1 MALTGSTKIIVI
13 VAVVVVVVAAIAGAF
28 IVMNSGKDE
37 KTLTIATSPD
47 FPNFEYMYGK
57 EFAGIDMDI
66 IRAICND
73 LGYKPEF
80 KNVIFGGIVTGVS
93 EGKYDVGAS
102 GISYDPERAKSVLYS
117 DMYISSSQV
126 VLTKTEVILV
136 EEQLEGK
143 KLGVQLGTTG
153 DLYVTDYYAADK
165 ITRYNTYSDAVQSL
179 INGKIDCL
187 VMDEGPA
194 KVFAENNNL
203 ILNDPDLSA
212 DKDEYGFI
220 FKLDNK
226 SLQEEFN
233 KSIAKLTADGTIE
246 KIILYYQDAKGDIP
260 SYYSK
265 SRIGIAATGS
275 QSVQSFDGGVT
286 LPLSSSASPAMDEKG
301 SIIDDIKRAFL
312 DNDRYQYIVE
322 GLKNTLIITALALVL
337 GLLLGIIL
345 AVIRSVH
352 DLLGKLKILNAI
364 AKVYITVIR
373 GTPVVVQLLIIYFV
387 IFATSNLNIIIVASI
402 AFGCNSA
409 AYVAEIMR
417 AGINAVPRGQMEA
430 ASSLG
435 LPFISIMVLVILP
448 QAFRNILPALCNEG
462 ITLLKETSIS
472 GYIGVMDLTRAGD
485 LIRSQTFQALVP
497 LVGVAMI
504 YLIIVLILT
513 YLVSKLEKR
522 LNAHAI

>member
-1 MALTGSTKIIVI
+1 MALTGSNKIIVI
-13 VAVVVVVVAAIAGAF
+13 AAVAIIAVAAIAGAF

-57 EFAGIDMDI
+57 EFVGIDMDI

-80 KNVIFGGIVTGVS
+80 KNVVFGGIVTGVS

-126 VLTKTEVILV
+126 VLTKATTITS
-136 EEQLEGK
+136 EEELIGMK
-143 KLGVQLGTTG
+143 IGVQLGTTG
-153 DLYVTDYYAADK
+153 DLYVTDYVGEN
-165 ITRYNTYSDAVQSL
+165 ITRYNTYSDAVMSL
-179 INGKIDCL
+179 INGNIDCI

-203 ILNDPDLSA
+203 VLSKPDLSA

-226 SLQEEFN
+226 GLQEEFN
-233 KSIAKLTADGTIE
+233 NSIKKLKADGTIE

-260 SYYSK
+260 SYYSQ
-265 SRIGIAATGS
+265 SRIGGAAAGA
-275 QSVQSFDGGVT
+275 QSVIQTAYGEAS
-286 LPLSSSASPAMDEKG
+286 LPYNSSSAPALEEKG
-301 SIIDDIKRAFL
+301 SIIDDIKRAFF
-312 DNDRYQYIVE
+312 DNNRYEYIID
-322 GLKNTLIITALALVL
+322 GLKNTLIITALALIL
-337 GLLLGIIL
+337 GFLLGVII
-345 AVIRSVH
+345 AVVRSVH
-352 DLLGKLKILNAI
+352 DLLGKLKILNMICKA
-364 AKVYITVIR
+364 YITVIR
-373 GTPVVVQLLIIYFV
+373 GTPVMVQLLIIYFV
-387 IFATSNLNIIIVASI
+387 IFATSNLNIIVVASI
-402 AFGCNSA
+402 AFGLNSA

-417 AGINAVPRGQMEA
+417 AGINAVPKGQLEA

-435 LPFISIMVLVILP
+435 LPFTSTMIMVILP

-497 LVGVAMI
+497 LVGVAAI
-504 YLIIVLILT
+504 YLIIVMLLT
-513 YLVSKLEKR
+513 YLVSKLERR
-522 LNAHAI
+522 LNANAI

>member
-1 MALTGSTKIIVI
+1 
-13 VAVVVVVVAAIAGAF
+13 
-28 IVMNSGKDE
+28 
-37 KTLTIATSPD
+37 
-47 FPNFEYMYGK
+47 
-57 EFAGIDMDI
+57 
-66 IRAICND
+66 
-73 LGYKPEF
+73 
-80 KNVIFGGIVTGVS
+80 
-93 EGKYDVGAS
+93 
-102 GISYDPERAKSVLYS
+102 
-117 DMYISSSQV
+117 
-126 VLTKTEVILV
+126 
-136 EEQLEGK
+136 
-143 KLGVQLGTTG
+143 
-153 DLYVTDYYAADK
+153 
-165 ITRYNTYSDAVQSL
+165 
-179 INGKIDCL
+179 
-187 VMDEGPA
+187 
-194 KVFAENNNL
+194 
-203 ILNDPDLSA
+203 
-212 DKDEYGFI
+212 
-220 FKLDNK
+220 
-226 SLQEEFN
+226 
-233 KSIAKLTADGTIE
+233 
-246 KIILYYQDAKGDIP
+246 
-260 SYYSK
+260 
-265 SRIGIAATGS
+265 
-275 QSVQSFDGGVT
+275 
-286 LPLSSSASPAMDEKG
+286 MDEKG

-345 AVIRSVH
+345 AVVRSVH

-387 IFATSNLNIIIVASI
+387 IFATSNLNIIVVASI

-435 LPFISIMVLVILP
+435 LPFISIMILVILP

-513 YLVSKLEKR
+513 YLVGKLEKR